1 MENLEFIYHRM
12 EHCIL
17 LNLLK
22 NKEINQSLAYMVD
35 FKEHK
40 KLTVIPRSYSIEVAN
55 DKITMIIIL
64 LIGFEIEEYDEI
76 KSRPN
81 LHIIAFDDAYQ
92 RVNEFKKI
100 KKDIKQIDFMAL
112 FFMVLAR
119 TKSKK
124 VNNLICLRNL
134 SCGHYLHSKK
144 Q

>member
-1 MENLEFIYHRM
+1 MENLEFIYRRI
-12 EHCIL
+12 EHCVL

-22 NKEINQSLAYMVD
+22 NKDINQSLAYMVD

-40 KLTVIPRSYSIEVAN
+40 KLTVIPRNYSIEVSN

-92 RVNEFKKI
+92 RVNEFNKI
-100 KKDIKQIDFMAL
+100 KKDIRQIDFMSL
-112 FFMVLAR
+112 FFMTLSR

-124 VNNLICLRNL
+124 LNDLIYLRNL
-134 SCGHYLHSKK
+134 SCGKFRN
-144 Q
+144 

>member
-1 MENLEFIYHRM
+1 MENLEFIYRRI
-12 EHCIL
+12 EHCVL

-22 NKEINQSLAYMVD
+22 NKDINQSLAYMVD

-40 KLTVIPRSYSIEVAN
+40 KLIVIPRSYSIEVAN

-81 LHIIAFDDAYQ
+81 LHIIAFNDACQ

-100 KKDIKQIDFMAL
+100 KKDIKQIDFMSL
-112 FFMVLAR
+112 FL
-119 TKSKK
+119 
-124 VNNLICLRNL
+124 
-134 SCGHYLHSKK
+134 
-144 Q
+144 

>member
-1 MENLEFIYHRM
+1 MGNLEFIYRRLNHNV
-12 EHCIL
+12 L
-17 LNLLK
+17 LDLLK
-22 NKEINQSLAYMVD
+22 NKDINQSLAYMVD

-40 KLTVIPRSYSIEVAN
+40 KLTVVPRNYSIEVAN

-100 KKDIKQIDFMAL
+100 KKYIKEIDFMSL
-112 FFMVLAR
+112 FFMTLAR

-124 VNNLICLRNL
+124 LHDLIHLRTL
-134 SCGHYLHSKK
+134 SMN
-144 Q
+144 